1 MVILQRWQDQAFG
14 LLEKR
19 IWKVY
24 KMAQKNDN
32 KNLDTFLWVGVS
44 ARGKKMEGEF
54 SGSSIALVKAQ
65 LRKQGITPSKVKR
78 KPKPLFG
85 IKSVQKVTPKDIA
98 LITRQIAT
106 MLMAG
111 VPLIQSIE
119 MIGSGAQNKS
129 VAKLMESIGDDVKA
143 GMPLSQSLRKHPR
156 YFDDLYCDL
165 VASGE
170 QSGALDKIFDRVA
183 LYKEKAEALKSK
195 IKKAMFYP
203 IAVLVVALIVTS
215 ILLIFVVP
223 QFQDI
228 FNGFGAELPAF
239 TLMVIGI
246 SEFMQEYW
254 WMMLIAIIVVGYAYK
269 EALLKSKKLRDANDR
284 AILKLPVIGMILNK
298 AAVARYARTLSTTF
312 AAGVPLVDALDSA
325 AGASGNAVYRYAI
338 LEIKAEVSSGNLM
351 NWAMKNSNIFPD
363 MVVQMVAIGEESG
376 SLDGMLAKV
385 ATIYEQEVDDAV
397 DGLSSLLEPLIM
409 AVLGVLVGGLIVA
422 MYLPIFQLGSVV

>member
-44 ARGKKMEGEF
+44 ARGKKMEGEL

>member
-1 MVILQRWQDQAFG
+1 MKNNENQDVFT
-14 LLEKR
+14 
-19 IWKVY
+19 WY
-24 KMAQKNDN
+24 
-32 KNLDTFLWVGVS
+32 GVNS
-44 ARGKKMEGEF
+44 RGKKLEGELP
-54 SGSSIALVKAQ
+54 GQSIALVKAQ

-85 IKSVQKVTPKDIA
+85 IKSVQKITPKDIA

-119 MIGSGAQNKS
+119 MISSGAQNKS
-129 VAKLMESIGDDVKA
+129 VAKLTKEIGDDVKA
-143 GMPLSQSLRKHPR
+143 GIPLSQALRKHPR

-203 IAVLVVALIVTS
+203 IAVLVVAVIVTS

-254 WMMLIAIIVVGYAYK
+254 WMMLIAIVAAGYAYK

-351 NWAMKNSNIFPD
+351 NWAMKNSKIFPD

-409 AVLGVLVGGLIVA
+409 AVLGVLVGGLIIA

>member
-1 MVILQRWQDQAFG
+1 MSKQP
-14 LLEKR
+14 
-19 IWKVY
+19 
-24 KMAQKNDN
+24 N
-32 KNLDTFLWVGVS
+32 KKSLDTFLWVGVS
-44 ARGKKMEGEF
+44 ARGKRLEGEL
-54 SGSSIALVKAQ
+54 SGNSIALVKAQ

-85 IKSVQKVTPKDIA
+85 IQSVQKITPKDIA
-98 LITRQIAT
+98 LVTRQIAT

-111 VPLIQSIE
+111 VPLIQAIE
-119 MIGSGAQNKS
+119 MIGSGSTNKS
-129 VAKLMESIGDDVKA
+129 VAKLMETIGDEVKA
-143 GMPLSQSLRKHPR
+143 GQPLSQALRKHPR

-183 LYKEKAEALKSK
+183 LYKEKSEALKSK

-203 IAVLVVALIVTS
+203 IAVLIVALIVTS

-228 FNGFGAELPAF
+228 FNSFGAQLPAF
-239 TLMVIGI
+239 TLFVIGI
-246 SEFMQEYW
+246 SEFMQAYW
-254 WMMLIAIIVVGYAYK
+254 WMILIAIVGFGYAFK
-269 EALLKSKKLRDANDR
+269 EAKLRSLKLRDATDR

-338 LEIKAEVSSGNLM
+338 LDIKAEVSSGNQM
-351 NWAMKNSNIFPD
+351 NWAMRNSKIFPD
-363 MVVQMVAIGEESG
+363 MVIQMVAIGEESG

-422 MYLPIFQLGSVV
+422 MYLPIFQLGTVV

>member
-1 MVILQRWQDQAFG
+1 MKKK
-14 LLEKR
+14 E
-19 IWKVY
+19 
-24 KMAQKNDN
+24 
-32 KNLDTFLWVGVS
+32 NLDTFIWVGVS
-44 ARGKKMEGEF
+44 SRGKKLEGELT
-54 SGSSIALVKAQ
+54 GSSIALVKAQ

-78 KPKPLFG
+78 KAKPLFG
-85 IKSVQKVTPKDIA
+85 ARLQKITPKDIA
-98 LITRQIAT
+98 IVTRQIAT

-119 MIGSGAQNKS
+119 MIGTGATNKS
-129 VAKLMESIGDDVKA
+129 LGKLMETIADEVKA
-143 GMPLSQSLRKHPR
+143 GQPLSQALRRHPR

-183 LYKEKAEALKSK
+183 IYKEKSEALKSK

-203 IAVLVVALIVTS
+203 IAVLVIALIVTS

-228 FNGFGAELPAF
+228 FAGFGAELPAF
-239 TLMVIGI
+239 TLFVISI

-254 WMMLIAIIVVGYAYK
+254 WIILIIMFAFGWAFK
-269 EALLKSKKLRDANDR
+269 EAHLKSLKLRDATDR

-338 LEIKAEVSSGNLM
+338 LDIKAEVSSGNQM
-351 NWAMKNSNIFPD
+351 NWAMRNSKIFPD
-363 MVVQMVAIGEESG
+363 MVIQMVAIGEESG
-376 SLDGMLAKV
+376 SLDGMLGKV

-397 DGLSSLLEPLIM
+397 DGLSSLLEPMIM
-409 AVLGVLVGGLIVA
+409 AVLGVLVGGLIIA
-422 MYLPIFQLGSVV
+422 MYLPIFQLGSVI

>member
-1 MVILQRWQDQAFG
+1 MSKSQ
-14 LLEKR
+14 ET
-19 IWKVY
+19 
-24 KMAQKNDN
+24 
-32 KNLDTFLWVGVS
+32 KNLDTFQWIGVN
-44 ARGKKMEGEF
+44 ARGKKLEGELT
-54 SGSSIALVKAQ
+54 GSSIALIKAQ

-85 IKSVQKVTPKDIA
+85 IKSVQKITPKDIA

-111 VPLIQSIE
+111 VPLIQTIE
-119 MIGSGAQNKS
+119 MIGSGTKNKS
-129 VAKLMESIGDDVKA
+129 VEKLMEGIGDEVKA
-143 GMPLSQSLRKHPR
+143 GVPLSQSLRKHPR

-203 IAVLVVALIVTS
+203 IAVLVVAVIVTS

-228 FNGFGAELPAF
+228 FNGFGAELPGF

-254 WMMLIAIIVVGYAYK
+254 WIILIGVIATGFAYK

-351 NWAMKNSNIFPD
+351 NWAMRNTKIFPD

-409 AVLGVLVGGLIVA
+409 AVLGVLVGGLIIA

>member
-1 MVILQRWQDQAFG
+1 MSKVQ
-14 LLEKR
+14 EK
-19 IWKVY
+19 
-24 KMAQKNDN
+24 QS
-32 KNLDTFLWVGVS
+32 LDTFEWVGVS
-44 ARGKKMEGEF
+44 ARGKKLEGEL
-54 SGSSIALVKAQ
+54 SGQSIALVKAQ

-78 KPKPLFG
+78 KAKPLFG
-85 IKSVQKVTPKDIA
+85 TRVQKVTPKDIA

-111 VPLIQSIE
+111 VPLIQSVE
-119 MIGSGAQNKS
+119 MIASGAKNKS
-129 VAKLMESIGDDVKA
+129 VAKLMEGIADDVKA
-143 GMPLSQSLRKHPR
+143 GIPLSQALRKHPR

-203 IAVLVVALIVTS
+203 IAVLVVAVIVTS

-228 FNGFGAELPAF
+228 FNGFGAELPGF

-254 WMMLIAIIVVGYAYK
+254 WIILIAIIATGFAYK

-351 NWAMKNSNIFPD
+351 NWAMRNSKIFPD
-363 MVVQMVAIGEESG
+363 MVIQMVAIGEESG

-409 AVLGVLVGGLIVA
+409 AVLGVLVGGLIIA
-422 MYLPIFQLGSVV
+422 MYLPIFQLGSVI

>member
-1 MVILQRWQDQAFG
+1 
-14 LLEKR
+14 
-19 IWKVY
+19 
-24 KMAQKNDN
+24 MAKNSGKN
-32 KNLDTFLWVGVS
+32 KLDTFQWIGVS
-44 ARGKKMEGEF
+44 ARGKRLEGEL

-78 KPKPLFG
+78 KPKSLFG
-85 IKSVQKVTPKDIA
+85 SRIQKITPKDIA
-98 LITRQIAT
+98 LVTRQIAT

-119 MIGSGAQNKS
+119 MIGTGSTNKS
-129 VAKLMESIGDDVKA
+129 VAKLMETIADEVKA
-143 GMPLSQSLRKHPR
+143 GQPLSTALRKHPR

-183 LYKEKAEALKSK
+183 LYKEKSEALKAK

-203 IAVLVVALIVTS
+203 IAVLVIALIVTS

-223 QFQDI
+223 QFQEI

-239 TLMVIGI
+239 TLFVIGI
-246 SEFMQEYW
+246 SDFMQEYW
-254 WMMLIAIIVVGYAYK
+254 WVALITVVAAGWIFK
-269 EALLKSKKLRDANDR
+269 EASLRSLKLRDATDR

-338 LEIKAEVSSGNLM
+338 LDIKVEVSSGNQM
-351 NWAMKNSNIFPD
+351 NWAMRNSKIFPD
-363 MVVQMVAIGEESG
+363 MVIQMVAIGEESG

-422 MYLPIFQLGSVV
+422 MYLPIFQLGSVI

>member
-1 MVILQRWQDQAFG
+1 
-14 LLEKR
+14 
-19 IWKVY
+19 
-24 KMAQKNDN
+24 MAKQPDK
-32 KNLDTFLWVGVS
+32 KGQDTFEWVGVS
-44 ARGKKMEGEF
+44 TRGKRLEGELT
-54 SGSSIALVKAQ
+54 GSSVALVKAQ

-78 KPKPLFG
+78 KAKPLFG
-85 IKSVQKVTPKDIA
+85 IASKQKITPKDIA
-98 LITRQIAT
+98 LVTRQIAT

-119 MIGSGAQNKS
+119 MIGTGATNKS
-129 VAKLMESIGDDVKA
+129 IGKLMETIADEVKA
-143 GMPLSQSLRKHPR
+143 GQPLSQALRRHPR

-183 LYKEKAEALKSK
+183 IYKEKSEALKSK

-203 IAVLVVALIVTS
+203 IAVLAIALIVTS

-228 FNGFGAELPAF
+228 FAGFGAELPAF
-239 TLMVIGI
+239 TLFVIGI

-254 WMMLIAIIVVGYAYK
+254 WMMLIVIVAFGWAFK
-269 EALLKSKKLRDANDR
+269 EAHLKSLKLRDATDR

-338 LEIKAEVSSGNLM
+338 LEIKAEVSSGNQM
-351 NWAMKNSNIFPD
+351 NWAMRNSKIFPD
-363 MVVQMVAIGEESG
+363 MVIQMVAIGEESG
-376 SLDGMLAKV
+376 SLDGMLGKV

-422 MYLPIFQLGSVV
+422 MYLPIFQLGSVI

>member
-1 MVILQRWQDQAFG
+1 
-14 LLEKR
+14 
-19 IWKVY
+19 
-24 KMAQKNDN
+24 MAKQNND
-32 KNLDTFLWVGVS
+32 KDLDTFQWVGVNS
-44 ARGKKMEGEF
+44 RGKKLEGEL
-54 SGSSIALVKAQ
+54 SGQSIALIKAQ

-78 KPKPLFG
+78 KAKPLFG
-85 IKSVQKVTPKDIA
+85 IKSVQKITPKDIA

-111 VPLIQSIE
+111 VPLIQTIE
-119 MIGSGAQNKS
+119 MIGSGTKNKS
-129 VAKLMESIGDDVKA
+129 ITKLMEGIGDEVKA
-143 GMPLSQSLRKHPR
+143 GVPLSQALRKHPR

-203 IAVLVVALIVTS
+203 IAVLVVAIIVTS

-228 FNGFGAELPAF
+228 FNGFGAELPGF

-254 WMMLIAIIVVGYAYK
+254 WIILIVIIAAGFAYK

-351 NWAMKNSNIFPD
+351 NWAMRNSKIFPD
-363 MVVQMVAIGEESG
+363 MVIQMVAIGEESG

>member
-1 MVILQRWQDQAFG
+1 MLKQP
-14 LLEKR
+14 E
-19 IWKVY
+19 
-24 KMAQKNDN
+24 N
-32 KNLDTFLWVGVS
+32 KSLDTFQWVGVS
-44 ARGKKMEGEF
+44 ARGKKMEGELTGT
-54 SGSSIALVKAQ
+54 SVALVKAQ

-85 IKSVQKVTPKDIA
+85 SRPQKITAKDIA

-119 MIGSGAQNKS
+119 MIGSGAKNKS
-129 VAKLMESIGDDVKA
+129 VAKLMEGIGDEVKA
-143 GMPLSQSLRKHPR
+143 GVPLSQALRKHPR

-223 QFQDI
+223 QFQEI

-254 WMMLIAIIVVGYAYK
+254 WVILIAIIAAGFAYK

-351 NWAMKNSNIFPD
+351 NWAMRNTKIFPD

-409 AVLGVLVGGLIVA
+409 AVLGVLVGGLIIA

>member
-1 MVILQRWQDQAFG
+1 
-14 LLEKR
+14 
-19 IWKVY
+19 
-24 KMAQKNDN
+24 MAKKQEDKD
-32 KNLDTFLWVGVS
+32 LDTFQWVGVN
-44 ARGKKMEGEF
+44 ARGKKLEGELT
-54 SGSSIALVKAQ
+54 GSSIALIKAQ

-85 IKSVQKVTPKDIA
+85 IKSVQKITPKDIA

-119 MIGSGAQNKS
+119 LIASGAKNKS
-129 VAKLMESIGDDVKA
+129 VAKLMDEVGDEVKA
-143 GMPLSQSLRKHPR
+143 GVPLSQALRKHPR

-183 LYKEKAEALKSK
+183 IYKEKAEALKSK

-203 IAVLVVALIVTS
+203 ISVIVIAVIVTS

-228 FNGFGAELPAF
+228 FSGFGAELPSF

-246 SEFMQEYW
+246 SEFLQEYW
-254 WMMLIAIIVVGYAYK
+254 WIILIALIAFGYIYK
-269 EALLKSKKLRDANDR
+269 EALIRSKKFRNTNDR

-351 NWAMKNSNIFPD
+351 NWAMKNAKIFPD

-422 MYLPIFQLGSVV
+422 MYLPIFQLGSVI

>member
-1 MVILQRWQDQAFG
+1 MNNPKSTATQ
-14 LLEKR
+14 
-19 IWKVY
+19 
-24 KMAQKNDN
+24 
-32 KNLDTFLWVGVS
+32 DTFEWVGVN
-44 ARGKKMEGEF
+44 ARGKKLEGEL
-54 SGSSIALVKAQ
+54 SGQSIALVKAQ

-78 KPKPLFG
+78 KAKPLFG
-85 IKSVQKVTPKDIA
+85 IKSVQKITPKDVA

-111 VPLIQSIE
+111 VPLIQTIE
-119 MIGSGAQNKS
+119 MIGGGTKNKS
-129 VAKLMESIGDDVKA
+129 VEKLMEGIGDEVKA
-143 GMPLSQSLRKHPR
+143 GVPLSQALRKHPR

-203 IAVLVVALIVTS
+203 IAVLVVAVIVTS

-228 FNGFGAELPAF
+228 FNGFGAELPGF

-254 WMMLIAIIVVGYAYK
+254 WIILIAVIATGFAYK

-351 NWAMKNSNIFPD
+351 NWAMRNTKIFPD

-422 MYLPIFQLGSVV
+422 MYLPIFQLGSVI

>member
-1 MVILQRWQDQAFG
+1 MAKKQQDKG
-14 LLEKR
+14 
-19 IWKVY
+19 
-24 KMAQKNDN
+24 
-32 KNLDTFLWVGVS
+32 LDTFQWVGVS
-44 ARGKKMEGEF
+44 ARGKKLEGELT
-54 SGSSIALVKAQ
+54 GSSIALVKAQ

-78 KPKPLFG
+78 KAKPLFG
-85 IKSVQKVTPKDIA
+85 LQSVQKITPKDIA
-98 LITRQIAT
+98 LVTRQIAT

-119 MIGSGAQNKS
+119 MIGTGATNKS
-129 VAKLMESIGDDVKA
+129 VTKLMETVGDEVKA
-143 GMPLSQSLRKHPR
+143 GGALSDALRKHPR

-183 LYKEKAEALKSK
+183 LYKEKSEALKSK

-228 FNGFGAELPAF
+228 FAGFGAELPAF
-239 TLMVIGI
+239 TLMVIAI

-254 WMMLIAIIVVGYAYK
+254 WMMLIAIVGFGWAYK

-284 AILKLPVIGMILNK
+284 AILRLPVIGMILNK

-338 LEIKAEVSSGNLM
+338 LDIKAEVSSGNQM
-351 NWAMKNSNIFPD
+351 NWAMRNSKIFPD
-363 MVVQMVAIGEESG
+363 MVIQMVAIGEESG
-376 SLDGMLAKV
+376 SLDDMLAKV

-409 AVLGVLVGGLIVA
+409 AVLGVLVGGLIIA
-422 MYLPIFQLGSVV
+422 MYLPIFQLGSVI

>member
-1 MVILQRWQDQAFG
+1 MAKQSEQA
-14 LLEKR
+14 
-19 IWKVY
+19 
-24 KMAQKNDN
+24 D
-32 KNLDTFLWVGVS
+32 LDTFQWIGVNS
-44 ARGKKMEGEF
+44 RGKKLEGEL
-54 SGSSIALVKAQ
+54 SGQSIALVKAQ

-85 IKSVQKVTPKDIA
+85 IKSVQKITPKDIA

-111 VPLIQSIE
+111 VPLIQTIE
-119 MIGSGAQNKS
+119 MIGSGTKNKS
-129 VAKLMESIGDDVKA
+129 VAKLMEGIGDEVKS
-143 GMPLSQSLRKHPR
+143 GVPLSQALRKHPR

-203 IAVLVVALIVTS
+203 IAVLVVAVIVTS

-228 FNGFGAELPAF
+228 FNGFGAELPGF

-254 WMMLIAIIVVGYAYK
+254 WIILIAVIATGFAYK

-351 NWAMKNSNIFPD
+351 NWAMRNTKIFPD

-422 MYLPIFQLGSVV
+422 MYLPIFQLGSVI

>member
-1 MVILQRWQDQAFG
+1 MKKPS
-14 LLEKR
+14 E
-19 IWKVY
+19 
-24 KMAQKNDN
+24 N
-32 KNLDTFLWVGVS
+32 KELDTFQWVGVS
-44 ARGKKMEGEF
+44 ARGKKMEGEL
-54 SGSSIALVKAQ
+54 SGTSIALVKAQ
-65 LRKQGITPSKVKR
+65 LRKQGIIPSKVKR

-85 IKSVQKVTPKDIA
+85 IKSVQKIKAKDIA

-119 MIGSGAQNKS
+119 MIGSGAKNKS

-239 TLMVIGI
+239 TLFVISI

-254 WMMLIAIIVVGYAYK
+254 WMMLIAIIAAGYAYK

-351 NWAMKNSNIFPD
+351 NWAMRNTKIFPD

-422 MYLPIFQLGSVV
+422 MYLPIFQLGSVI

>member
-1 MVILQRWQDQAFG
+1 MSA
-14 LLEKR
+14 
-19 IWKVY
+19 
-24 KMAQKNDN
+24 KND
-32 KNLDTFLWVGVS
+32 KKDISTFQWIGVNT
-44 ARGKKMEGEF
+44 RGKKLEGEL
-54 SGSSIALVKAQ
+54 SGQSIALVKAQ
-65 LRKQGITPSKVKR
+65 LRKQGITPSRVKR
-78 KPKPLFG
+78 KAEPLFG
-85 IKSVQKVTPKDIA
+85 LKSIQKITAKDIA

-119 MIGSGAQNKS
+119 MIGSGAKNKS
-129 VAKLMESIGDDVKA
+129 VAKLMEGIGDEVKS
-143 GMPLSQSLRKHPR
+143 GVPLSQALRKHPR

-254 WMMLIAIIVVGYAYK
+254 WMILIALVAFGYAYK

-284 AILKLPVIGMILNK
+284 AILKLPVVGMILNK

-338 LEIKAEVSSGNLM
+338 LEIKAEVSSGNQM
-351 NWAMKNSNIFPD
+351 NWAMRNSKIFPD

-422 MYLPIFQLGSVV
+422 MYLPIFQLGSVI